1 MHWEK
6 APFLE
11 KEPTFK
17 FVMAPNV
24 ERRNDVES
32 PGDKEATL
40 GPMALN
46 FDPKDGW
53 VATELGPKSKH
64 WKRLAREVNNKKPTE
79 KKGLRNG
86 KREGPTPVQ
95 ELDPN
100 CLKQKRRKSL
110 KQSDILDKVGSTEE
124 KNESMDG
131 GVAVSAVQH
140 RPAS

>member
-24 ERRNDVES
+24 EMGNDVES
-32 PGDKEATL
+32 PGDKEAIM

-46 FDPKDGW
+46 YDTKDGW
-53 VATELGPKSKH
+53 VAAKLGPKSKH
-64 WKRLAREVNNKKPTE
+64 WKRLARKVNNNKPTG
-79 KKGLRNG
+79 KKGLKNG

-95 ELDPN
+95 ELDSN
-100 CLKQKRRKSL
+100 SLKQKHRKGL
-110 KQSDILDKVGSTEE
+110 KQSDIIDEVGITEN

-131 GVAVSAVQH
+131 GVRRH